1 VNDFQAGKE
10 IILHEVDKARIAPII
25 CYEIIDDEAV
35 RSITSKSNMVLVQT
49 NNATFADSGQSSQ
62 QLNIS
67 RVRAVENNR
76 WIVTVSTTG
85 ISAII
90 DNQGAVVQLT
100 KQNEPSFVYGDI
112 KLNSKNSLANELGN
126 WSTFI
131 LILLSILIYLGKRRK
146 DV

>member
-1 VNDFQAGKE
+1 
-10 IILHEVDKARIAPII
+10 
-25 CYEIIDDEAV
+25 
-35 RSITSKSNMVLVQT
+35 MVIVQT
-49 NNATFADSGQSSQ
+49 NNATFANSGQSSQ

-67 RVRAVENNR
+67 RIRAVENNR

-85 ISAII
+85 VSAII
-90 DNQGAVVQLT
+90 DNHGAVVQLT

-146 DV
+146 HD